1 MLRRSSRITSKYGPV
16 YSNLPSAAAKRRAK
30 RAKNVFAL
38 SKVLKAA
45 LREEAKKNTNPLQ
58 FRITHTMQFMTEWAH
73 ERYVPNPVSGQEY
86 SRIRITVSYEGHMG
100 PCDDPALWYTDR
112 ENTYTLYFTPFTAAD
127 QKKPLMKNWMET
139 VHGHEECSA
148 QIRYTIHSVE
158 QIVLNQDSEMSEAC
172 VTM

>member
-1 MLRRSSRITSKYGPV
+1 MLRRSSRIASKYGPV
-16 YSNLPSAAAKRRAK
+16 YSNLPSTAVQRRAK

-45 LREEAKKNTNPLQ
+45 LREEAKKCANPLQ
-58 FRITHTMQFMTEWAH
+58 FSITHTMQFTTEWAH
-73 ERYVPNPVSGQEY
+73 ERYVSQPVSGQEY
-86 SRIRITVSYEGHMG
+86 SRVRITVSYEGHMG
-100 PCDDPALWYTDR
+100 SCEDPELWYTER

-127 QKKPLMKNWMET
+127 KKKPLTKNWTET

-148 QIRYTIHSVE
+148 QIRYTIHSVDH
-158 QIVLNQDSEMSEAC
+158 IVLNQDSEMSDAC